1 MSSGRWT
8 RARFGAQ
15 AILAALLSVVAALFA
30 VEVGDWRFVRVDLS
44 SARKNTLDPAVVD
57 VIEKLPE
64 HVTIDVFFQPL
75 AARYAGVSQLAQQR
89 VLEYLL
95 VVSQARRD
103 KLEVVPHEVA
113 DFEAT
118 QQRLNELGIEGSN
131 KVVVTCGER
140 KAVLE
145 LFGEL
150 TLIDWGNPD
159 PEGAAYLARNGI
171 VVKQNRLDPRGFRP
185 AQFLEFRGE
194 EPFVQALLK
203 VSSARSPRVYVLEGH
218 GEPDPA
224 GTDERGLKRFV
235 NTLRA
240 DGFEVEGWDP
250 LANPEVPS
258 EAEVL
263 VLAGPT
269 QPYLARTLEA
279 LANWT
284 TNGGQLLVAP
294 DRRELEGR
302 VENGLAALLEK
313 FGIVL
318 RPGIVCLP
326 VMGFDGMP
334 AEGDPRCTDLV
345 IDEGGLMPGSPLTE
359 PLRMAGRHVRFFQ
372 TGSFEAGGLEGQV
385 GVLLPLVQAPR
396 DSWRDLGPP
405 YDLSFN
411 PSKGETR
418 ERHTLATVKQ
428 LPAKKRA
435 DGSVQQGRIVA
446 LGSALCLGN
455 ALFDS
460 NRDFALN
467 AVNWLAAREYRLA
480 VQPLPRGESLLD
492 FQRSAA
498 KPVLTYGL
506 GLVLPGL
513 FVLIGFVV
521 FLRRRR

>member
-15 AILAALLSVVAALFA
+15 SILAALLAVVAALFA

-57 VIEKLPE
+57 VIDKLPE
-64 HVTIDVFFQPL
+64 RVTLDVFFQPL
-75 AARYAGVSQLAQQR
+75 AQRYAVVSAQAQQR
-89 VLEYLL
+89 VLEYLS
-95 VVSQARRD
+95 VVAQARRD
-103 KLEVVPHEVA
+103 RLEVVQHAVA

-118 QQRLNELGIEGSN
+118 QQRLHELGIEGSN
-131 KVVVTCGER
+131 KVVVSCGER

-150 TLIDWGNPD
+150 TLVDWGNPD
-159 PEGAAYLARNGI
+159 PEGASYLARQGI
-171 VVKQNRLDPRGFRP
+171 AVSPNRLDPRYRP

-224 GTDERGLKRFV
+224 DDGERGLKRFV
-235 NTLRA
+235 GTLRA
-240 DGFEVEGWDP
+240 DGFEVASWDP
-250 LANPEVPS
+250 VANPEVPA
-258 EAEVL
+258 EAEVI

-279 LANWT
+279 LARWT
-284 TNGGQLLVAP
+284 TDGGQLLVAP

-318 RPGIVCLP
+318 RPGLVCLP
-326 VMGFDGMP
+326 VLGFDGLP
-334 AEGDPRCTDLV
+334 SEGDPRCTDLV

-359 PLRMAGRHVRFFQ
+359 PLRMAGRHVRFV
-372 TGSFEAGGLEGQV
+372 GSGAFEAGGLEGQV

-396 DSWRDLGPP
+396 DSWRDLAP
-405 YDLSFN
+405 YDLRAN
-411 PSKGETR
+411 PAKGEGR

-467 AVNWLAAREYRLA
+467 AVNWLAAREYRIA
-480 VQPLPRGESLLD
+480 VRPLPRGESLLD
-492 FQRSAA
+492 FQNSAA

-506 GLVLPGL
+506 GILLPGL

>member
-15 AILAALLSVVAALFA
+15 AILAALLAVVAALFA
-30 VEVGDWRFVRVDLS
+30 VEVGDWRFVRIDLS
-44 SARKNTLDPAVVD
+44 SARKNTLDPAVLD

-64 HVTIDVFFQPL
+64 KVTIDVFFQPL
-75 AARYAGVSQLAQQR
+75 SQPYAAVSQQAGQR

-118 QQRLNELGIEGSN
+118 QQRLHELGLEGSN
-131 KVVVTCGER
+131 KVVVSCGER

-150 TLIDWGNPD
+150 TLIDWGNPAPD
-159 PEGAAYLARNGI
+159 GASYLARNGI
-171 VVKQNRLDPRGFRP
+171 AINPNRLDPRGFRP

-203 VSSARSPRVYVLEGH
+203 VSSARSPKLYFVAGH

-235 NTLRA
+235 STLRA
-240 DGFEVEGWDP
+240 DGFEVASWDP
-250 LANPEVPS
+250 VATPEVP
-258 EAEVL
+258 ADCEVL

-269 QPYLARTLEA
+269 QPYLARTVEA
-279 LANWT
+279 IANWT

-318 RPGIVCLP
+318 RPGVVCQP
-326 VMGFDGMP
+326 VMGFDGMLV
-334 AEGDPRCTDLV
+334 EGDPRCTDLV

-359 PLRMAGRHVRFFQ
+359 PLRMAGRHVRFV
-372 TGSFEAGGLEGQV
+372 GSGAFEAGGLEGQV

-396 DSWRDLGPP
+396 DSWRDLAP
-405 YDLSFN
+405 YNFRAD
-411 PSKGETR
+411 PARGEGR
-418 ERHTLATVKQ
+418 ERHTLVTVKQ

-467 AVNWLAAREYRLA
+467 AVNWLSAREYRIA
-480 VQPLPRGESLLD
+480 VKPLPRGESRLD

-513 FVLIGFVV
+513 FVLIGVLV